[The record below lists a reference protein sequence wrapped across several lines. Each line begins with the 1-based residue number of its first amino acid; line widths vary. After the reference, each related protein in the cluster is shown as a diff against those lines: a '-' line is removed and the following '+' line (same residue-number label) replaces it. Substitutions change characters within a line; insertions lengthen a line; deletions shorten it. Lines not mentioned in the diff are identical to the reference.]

1 MKDLARLAID
11 TAASRGA
18 SYADARAIE
27 SNREDIQVKNGEVGG
42 LDLSESAGLGVR
54 VLVGGSWGFS
64 ATDDLTKEGVE
75 RCAAQAV
82 ATGRASASIT
92 HEDVRLAPEPAH
104 RVVWAS
110 TCAIDPFRVP
120 LEKKLDLLFRIDAEM
135 RAVKGVKNAESFL
148 SFQRKRQFFLST
160 EGSDIEQ
167 TLTRS
172 GGGFSSTAVSADDVQ
187 RRSYPQA
194 EGLHQALGYEFIE
207 SIPFVEN
214 ARRVAEESVALLT
227 AAQCPAGDHDIILEG
242 SQLALQIHESV
253 GHPTELD
260 RVLGMEANYAGT
272 SFLTLDKLGKL
283 AFGSKLVNLVADATL
298 PHGLATFGFDD
309 DGVEAQRWHIVR
321 DGLFTGYLTS
331 RELAHRVGDSRSRG
345 CVRSDGWFHIPM
357 IRMVNLSLMPG
368 EGTLGEL
375 LDDSD
380 HAILME
386 TNRSW
391 SIDQL
396 RYNFQFK
403 TEIGWEIRNG
413 KKVRMLK
420 NPTYQGI
427 TTQFWNSCDFICGPG
442 DWKPWGVVN
451 CGKGQPGQVAEIT
464 HGTAPAR
471 FRKVRVGAGY
481 EG

>member
-1 MKDLARLAID
+1 MKDLARLALD

-18 SYADARAIE
+18 TYADVRAIE
-27 SNREDIQVKNGEVGG
+27 FTREDIQVKNGEVGG
-42 LDLSESAGLGVR
+42 LDLGDSAGLGVR
-54 VLVGGSWGFS
+54 VLVGGAWGFS
-64 ATDDLTKEGVE
+64 ATDDLSKQGVE
-75 RCAAQAV
+75 RCAALAV
-82 ATGRASASIT
+82 AIGRASASIQ
-92 HEDVRLAPEPAH
+92 HEDVRLAAEPAH
-104 RVVWAS
+104 RSVWSS
-110 TCAIDPFRVP
+110 TCAIDPFKVP

-135 RAVKGVKNAESFL
+135 RGVKGVTNAESFL
-148 SFQRKRQFFLST
+148 SFQRKRQFYLST

-172 GGGFSSTAVSADDVQ
+172 GGGFSSTAVSEGDVQ

-194 EGLHQALGYEFIE
+194 EGFHQALGYEFIE

-214 ARRVAEESVALLT
+214 ARRIAEESVALLT
-227 AAQCPAGDHDIILEG
+227 AAQCPAGERDIILEG

-272 SFLTLDKLGKL
+272 SFLTLEKKGKL

-298 PHGLATFGFDD
+298 PHGLSTFGFDD
-309 DGVEAQRWHIVR
+309 DGVEAQRWHIVK
-321 DGLFTGYLTS
+321 DGLFEGYLTS
-331 RELAHRVGDSRSRG
+331 RELAHRVGDTRSRG
-345 CVRSDGWFHIPM
+345 CVRSDGWHHIPM

-368 EGTLGEL
+368 SGS
-375 LDDSD
+375 LDDLLHESD
-380 HAILME
+380 GAILME

-403 TEIGWEIRNG
+403 TELAWEIKKG
-413 KKVRMLK
+413 KRARLLK

-427 TTQFWNSCDFICGPG
+427 TTQFWNSCDFVCGAAE
-442 DWKPWGVVN
+442 WKPWGVTN

-464 HGTAPAR
+464 HGAAPAR
-471 FRKVRVGAGY
+471 FRKVRLGAGY
-481 EG
+481 EE

>member
-1 MKDLARLAID
+1 MKDLARLALD
-11 TAASRGA
+11 TAAARGA
-18 SYADARAIE
+18 GYADVRAIE
-27 SNREDIQVKNGEVGG
+27 FTREDVQVKNGEVGG

-54 VLVGGSWGFS
+54 VLVDGAWGFA
-64 ATDDLTKEGVE
+64 ATDELTRQGVE

-82 ATGRASASIT
+82 AVGRASASLS
-92 HEDVRLAPEPAH
+92 HEHVRLAAEPAH
-104 RVVWAS
+104 RSVWAS
-110 TCAIDPFRVP
+110 VCAIDPFGVP
-120 LEKKLDLLFRIDAEM
+120 LERKLDLLFRIDAEI
-135 RAVKGVKNAESFL
+135 RSVKGVKNAESFL
-148 SFQRKRQFFLST
+148 SFQRKHQFFLST

-172 GGGFSSTAVSADDVQ
+172 GGGFTSTAVSADDVQ

-194 EGLHQALGYEFIE
+194 EGYYQTLGYEVVE
-207 SIPFVEN
+207 ATPYVEN
-214 ARRVAEESVALLT
+214 ARRVAEESVALLS
-227 AAQCPAGDHDIILEG
+227 AAQCPSGEQDLILEG

-272 SFLTLDKLGKL
+272 SFLTLDQRNKL
-283 AFGSKLVNLVADATL
+283 AFGSKIVNLVADATL
-298 PHGLATFGFDD
+298 PHGLATFGYDD

-321 DGLFTGYLTS
+321 DGLFAGYLTS
-331 RELAHRVGDSRSRG
+331 RELAHRTGESRSRG
-345 CVRSDGWFHIPM
+345 CVRSDGWHHIPM

-368 EGTLGEL
+368 SGTLEDL
-375 LDDSD
+375 LSDTD
-380 HAILME
+380 HAIFME

-403 TEIGWEIRNG
+403 TELAWEIRKG
-413 KKVRMLK
+413 KRIRLLK

-427 TTQFWNSCDFICGPG
+427 TTQFWNSCDFICGPEE
-442 DWKPWGVVN
+442 WKPWGVVN

-464 HGTAPAR
+464 HGAAPAR
-471 FRKVRVGAGY
+471 FRGVRVGVGY
-481 EG
+481 DE